1 LTLRGC
7 APHALPDRNDAGA
20 ESGRE
25 QTMDRSYE
33 TARVEDKGDGLL
45 LLTLNRPQVANAMN
59 TQMGRD
65 LLDFFEAVNADP
77 LAQRCLVMTGA
88 GDKAFCAGG
97 DLKERNAMTDEQ
109 WQAQHLL
116 FERMIR
122 AFIGCPV
129 PVLGAVNGAAY
140 AGGCE
145 LALCCD
151 FLYASETARF
161 ALTEVTLGI
170 MPGAGGTQSLP
181 RALGERRAKEIIL
194 TGRPFSA
201 QEAHDWG
208 LVNRL
213 CPPDKLIDETLET
226 ARRIA
231 DNAPISVRQA
241 KHAIHY
247 GLQMDLA
254 SAMMFEIEAYNRMV
268 PTQDR
273 REGIAAFNERRKPRY
288 VGR

>member
-1 LTLRGC
+1 MSQ
-7 APHALPDRNDAGA
+7 A
-20 ESGRE
+20 
-25 QTMDRSYE
+25 YE
-33 TARVEDKGDGLL
+33 TISVADQGGGPTV
-45 LLTLNRPQVANAMN
+45 LTLNRPRVANAMN

-65 LLDFFEAVNADP
+65 LLAFFDGVNADP
-77 LAQRCLVMTGA
+77 LQHRCIVMTGA

-97 DLKERNAMTDEQ
+97 DLKERQGMSDET

-122 AFIGCPV
+122 AFIACPV
-129 PVLGAVNGAAY
+129 PVIGAINGAAY

-151 FLYASETARF
+151 FIYASENARF

-170 MPGAGGTQSLP
+170 MPGAGGTQNLP

-201 QEAHDWG
+201 KDAYDWG
-208 LVNRL
+208 MVNRL
-213 CPPDKLIDETLET
+213 CAPDTLINEVMET

-241 KHAIHY
+241 KLAISRGMNMSLAD
-247 GLQMDLA
+247 GLVM
-254 SAMMFEIEAYNRMV
+254 ETEAYYRMV
-268 PTQDR
+268 PTEDR
-273 REGIAAFNERRKPRY
+273 REGILAFNEKRLANFK
-288 VGR
+288 GK

>member
-1 LTLRGC
+1 MN
-7 APHALPDRNDAGA
+7 H
-20 ESGRE
+20 
-25 QTMDRSYE
+25 SYE
-33 TARVEDKGDGLL
+33 TIQVEDQGEGLT

-59 TQMGRD
+59 TQMGHD
-65 LLDFFEAVNADP
+65 LLAFFEAVNADP
-77 LAQRCLVMTGA
+77 LAHRCIVVTGA

-97 DLKERNAMTDEQ
+97 DLKERQGMSDET

-129 PVLGAVNGAAY
+129 PVIGAINGAAY

-151 FLYASETARF
+151 FLYAAENARF

-170 MPGAGGTQSLP
+170 MPGAGGTQNLP
-181 RALGERRAKEIIL
+181 RAVGERRAKEIVL

-201 QEAHDWG
+201 QEAFDWG
-208 LVNRL
+208 MVNRL
-213 CPPDKLIDETLET
+213 CTGDKLVDETLET

-241 KHAIHY
+241 KHALHHR
-247 GLQMDLA
+247 LQMALA
-254 SAMMFEIEAYNRMV
+254 SAMLFQI
-268 PTQDR
+268 
-273 REGIAAFNERRKPRY
+273 
-288 VGR
+288 